1 MNKTFNFQ
9 NCRVRFAPSPTGYLH
24 IGGARTALFNWLLAK
39 KYNGAFILRIEDT
52 DQERYVDG
60 SVQQIIDSLKW
71 LGIEWSEGPD
81 IGGEHGPYFQSQR
94 LDIYKKH
101 AEQLIQQGDA
111 YFCFCTPERLEQM
124 RNAQKEKGLVTQY
137 DRKCRNL
144 TDEQIQNY
152 LKQNLP
158 FVIRMK
164 TPLTGSI
171 SFYDLIREEVT
182 IPFANVDDQILLK
195 SDGFPTYHLANV
207 VDDHFMKITAV
218 IRGEEWLMST
228 PKHLL
233 LYNFFKWTP
242 PQFAHLPLLL
252 NPDRSKLSKRQGDV
266 AVSDYKN
273 NGFLPEAVLNFIALL
288 GWNPGDDREI
298 LSKSELIEL
307 FDISKC
313 GKSGSVFDI
322 AKLKWMNGYYIRHF
336 EKTDQQK
343 LINYY
348 KNYLISNNFIDENYP
363 IEKLKLIIK
372 LTSEKIETINDLN
385 KFIDLLFNENFN
397 YESDAEREISKSEN
411 FKKLKSALFESL
423 EKIEELTDK
432 NLMTFIK
439 DIQNQTGIK
448 GKELYKLLRILI
460 SGHSEGPD
468 LATLFLFFNKSG
480 IVNRLKNLK

>member
-1 MNKTFNFQ
+1 
-9 NCRVRFAPSPTGYLH
+9 
-24 IGGARTALFNWLLAK
+24 
-39 KYNGAFILRIEDT
+39 
-52 DQERYVDG
+52 
-60 SVQQIIDSLKW
+60 
-71 LGIEWSEGPD
+71 
-81 IGGEHGPYFQSQR
+81 
-94 LDIYKKH
+94 
-101 AEQLIQQGDA
+101 
-111 YFCFCTPERLEQM
+111 M

-322 AKLKWMNGYYIRHF
+322 AKLKWMNGYYIRYF

-385 KFIDLLFNENFN
+385 KFTDLLFNENFN